1 MSGNCLYRFL
11 GKGAVR
17 LSLAVLLLSGIIH
30 ATPITSVGESQL
42 QNGKQPASR
51 GFALEITKA
60 IEPVTAEV
68 APAPLLDTGT
78 YAQASLAACNFSRDC
93 SSTVEV
99 PEPQS
104 LIMVGT
110 GLLSMAG
117 LIRRRLVR

>member
-1 MSGNCLYRFL
+1 MSCNGLYRFL
-11 GKGAVR
+11 GKGAAR
-17 LSLAVLLLSGIIH
+17 LSLTFLLLSGIIY
-30 ATPITSVGESQL
+30 ATPITSAAESQL
-42 QNGKQPASR
+42 QKGKQPASR

-60 IEPVTAEV
+60 IEPVTAE
-68 APAPLLDTGT
+68 ATPAPLLDTGT

-117 LIRRRLVR
+117 LIRRRLLR